1 MQYFTHAAK
10 MAVTTIV
17 TISYERY
24 IYRIIVKNSDINN
37 NVLGKICGDLNTVN
51 SAGKLNPPK
60 ANMSI
65 FVTSLFI
72 CPGGN
77 REWQHNKKM
86 L

>member
-1 MQYFTHAAK
+1 M
-10 MAVTTIV
+10 
-17 TISYERY
+17 
-24 IYRIIVKNSDINN
+24 KNSDINN

-72 CPGGN
+72 CPGGTGN
-77 REWQHNKKM
+77 GNTTKKCFNKDERNLNISFTKRERGKEEGGAPK
-86 L
+86 